1 MSKFFSINVELD
13 EKGIQGK
20 IDNLIDDS
28 VMVEIH
34 TAFAR
39 IINDFVPYD
48 TGNLAENDLEI
59 TKDYVRY
66 AAEYA
71 HYMYYGE
78 IYGPNI
84 PVYDSD
90 GNVEGF
96 FSLPNVKKKPTGRKM
111 TFNTEKHPSATSHWD
126 KVAMQT
132 RLKLFEQEVKN
143 ILLRRAKSLYG

>member
-59 TKDYVRY
+59 AQD
-66 AAEYA
+66 
-71 HYMYYGE
+71 
-78 IYGPNI
+78 
-84 PVYDSD
+84 
-90 GNVEGF
+90 
-96 FSLPNVKKKPTGRKM
+96 
-111 TFNTEKHPSATSHWD
+111 
-126 KVAMQT
+126 
-132 RLKLFEQEVKN
+132 
-143 ILLRRAKSLYG
+143 

>member
-78 IYGPNI
+78 I
-84 PVYDSD
+84 
-90 GNVEGF
+90 
-96 FSLPNVKKKPTGRKM
+96 
-111 TFNTEKHPSATSHWD
+111 
-126 KVAMQT
+126 
-132 RLKLFEQEVKN
+132 
-143 ILLRRAKSLYG
+143 